1 MAGWTML
8 PWLWTFRQ
16 PTLVLAGD
24 EDPVAPVVNARI
36 PARLIPGARLEVVR
50 DGHLFL
56 TEVAPSAAALVGG
69 FLHEAA
75 LPGGGPGEAG
85 TCGRGPEVPA

>member
-1 MAGWTML
+1 ML

-36 PARLIPGARLEVVR
+36 LARLIPGARLEVVR
-50 DGHLFL
+50 GGHLFL
-56 TEVAPSAAALVGG
+56 LELAPSAAALVGG

-75 LPGGGPGEAG
+75 RPGGAGPAAAG
-85 TCGRGPEVPA
+85 TCGRGPEGST